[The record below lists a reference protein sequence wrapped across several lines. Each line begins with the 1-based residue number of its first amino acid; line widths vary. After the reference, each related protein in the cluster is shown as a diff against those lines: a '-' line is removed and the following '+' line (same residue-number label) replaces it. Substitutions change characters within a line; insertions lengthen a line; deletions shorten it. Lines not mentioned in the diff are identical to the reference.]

1 MRGIKIILQYHDEHV
16 AAVLKGQEESHRKAL
31 EEAIETVN
39 NIIKLNVPLGISI
52 DFGTSYSQ
60 IH

>member
-1 MRGIKIILQYHDEHV
+1 MKIKEICFKLKDNQKEQAREKLLNAIKETNDE
-16 AAVLKGQEESHRKAL
+16 L
-31 EEAIETVN
+31 
-39 NIIKLNVPLGISI
+39 KLNVPLGISI